1 MLSFGVQSLHPLAH
15 ATDIA
20 AVRRSAVQLATAQGF
35 DETEAGRVAIAVT
48 EAATN
53 ILKHAGEGA
62 IVLAPIW
69 HGDGHGIDILAF
81 DKGPGM
87 ANLALSMHDGTSS
100 AGTAGTG
107 LGAMRRM
114 AACFDAY
121 TMPGKGTV
129 LHLRM
134 WDGAKRPGEAIELGA
149 VCLPIAGEE
158 ACGDGWWGNGGEIS
172 AKLLVVDG
180 LGHGPMAA
188 TAAQQAIRTA
198 RENARMT
205 PGRMLDTVHQA
216 LRPTRG
222 AAVAITEFHLDRQ
235 EVVFAGVGNISA
247 SVIDGSQ
254 RKSLISHNGIAGH
267 NMRPPREFSLP
278 WTRDC
283 LCVFHSDGLSTQWNA
298 DDYPGL
304 LSRHPSVVAG
314 VLYRDFSRGRD
325 DATVVALRQRQ
336 L

>member
-1 MLSFGVQSLHPLAH
+1 MMSLGAQSLHPLAH

-20 AVRRSAVQLATAQGF
+20 AVRRSAVQLANAQGF
-35 DETEAGRVAIAVT
+35 NETEAGRVAIAVT

-53 ILKHAGEGA
+53 ILKHAVEGA
-62 IVLAPIW
+62 IVLGPLW
-69 HGDGHGIDILAF
+69 HGDGHGIDILAL

-100 AGTAGTG
+100 TGTAGTG

-114 AACFDAY
+114 ASCFDAY

-134 WDGAKRPGEAIELGA
+134 WNGAKRPDEVVESGA
-149 VCLPIAGEE
+149 VCLPITGEE
-158 ACGDGWWGNGGEIS
+158 ACGDGWWCDGGRS
-172 AKLLVVDG
+172 NAKLMVVDG

-188 TAAQQAIRTA
+188 TAAQQAIRAA
-198 RENARMT
+198 RENAHMT
-205 PGRMLDTVHQA
+205 SGRMLDMVHQA

-222 AAVAITEFHLDRQ
+222 AAVAIAEFHLDRQ

-247 SVIDGSQ
+247 SVLDGGQ

-267 NMRPPREFSLP
+267 NMRTPREFSLP
-278 WTRDC
+278 WPTDSV
-283 LCVFHSDGLSTQWNA
+283 CVFHSDGLSTQWNT

-304 LSRHPSVVAG
+304 LWRHPSVVAG
-314 VLYRDFSRGRD
+314 VLYRDFARGRD
-325 DATVVALRQRQ
+325 DVTVVALRRQ
-336 L
+336 P

>member
-1 MLSFGVQSLHPLAH
+1 MMSLGAQSLHPLAH
-15 ATDIA
+15 TTDIA
-20 AVRRSAVQLATAQGF
+20 AVRRSAVQLANAQGF
-35 DETEAGRVAIAVT
+35 NETEAGRVAIAVT

-53 ILKHAGEGA
+53 ILKHAVEGA
-62 IVLAPIW
+62 IVLGPLW
-69 HGDGHGIDILAF
+69 HGDGHGIDILAL

-100 AGTAGTG
+100 TGTAGTG

-134 WDGAKRPGEAIELGA
+134 WNGVKRPDEAIESGA

-158 ACGDGWWGNGGEIS
+158 ACGDGWWCSGGASS
-172 AKLLVVDG
+172 AKLMVVDG

-188 TAAQQAIRTA
+188 TAAQQAIRAA
-198 RENARMT
+198 RENAHLAS
-205 PGRMLDTVHQA
+205 GRMLDMVHQA

-222 AAVAITEFHLDRQ
+222 AAVAIAEFDLHRQ

-247 SVIDGSQ
+247 SVLDGSQ

-267 NMRPPREFSLP
+267 NMRTPREFSLP
-278 WTRDC
+278 WPTDSV
-283 LCVFHSDGLSTQWNA
+283 CVFHSDGLSTQWSA

-304 LSRHPSVVAG
+304 LWRHPSVVAG
-314 VLYRDFSRGRD
+314 VLYRDFARGRD
-325 DATVVALRQRQ
+325 DVTVVALRRQ

>member
-1 MLSFGVQSLHPLAH
+1 MMSLGGQSLHPLAH

-20 AVRRSAVQLATAQGF
+20 AVRRSAVQLANAQGF
-35 DETEAGRVAIAVT
+35 NETEAGRVAIAVT

-53 ILKHAGEGA
+53 ILKHAGEGS
-62 IVLAPIW
+62 IVLGPLW
-69 HGDGHGIDILAF
+69 HGDGHGIDVLAL

-87 ANLALSMHDGTSS
+87 ANLSLSMHDGTSS
-100 AGTAGTG
+100 TGTAGTG
-107 LGAMRRM
+107 LGAMHRM
-114 AACFDAY
+114 ATCFDVY
-121 TMPGKGTV
+121 TMPGRGTV

-134 WDGAKRPGEAIELGA
+134 WDGAKRPGDATEVGA

-158 ACGDGWWGNGGEIS
+158 ACGDGWWCGGAAS
-172 AKLLVVDG
+172 AKLMVVDG

-198 RENARMT
+198 RESAGMA
-205 PGRMLDTVHQA
+205 PKRMLEMVHQA

-222 AAVAITEFHLDRQ
+222 AAVAIAEFHLDRQ

-254 RKSLISHNGIAGH
+254 RRSLISHNGIAGH
-267 NMRPPREFSLP
+267 NMRMPREFSLP
-278 WTRDC
+278 WPTDS
-283 LCVFHSDGLSTQWNA
+283 LCVFHSDGLGTQWNL

-314 VLYRDFSRGRD
+314 VLYRDFTRGRD
-325 DATVVALRQRQ
+325 DVTVVALRQRQ
-336 L
+336 P